1 MIITYRGANNKDYWG
16 KPMSYLYSMANR
28 LEEPHNYMYTQ
39 FQGEDFLRSYQCSR
53 MDVLSRRATVANSGM
68 EPDNMFV
75 YYALPALEKMF
86 DATSSE
92 GARKFL
98 KLVNGSNAKMA
109 EQSLTDPRFDVV
121 AKGLDEIGLADSIK
135 TLGLLHSLIAV
146 QLNNVHDFNTK
157 LWLDRLVQRFEV
169 TKKVYEI
176 YPTGFSKGEGENT
189 SVRLYWLFALSLSL
203 FYASTNGIKY
213 LSSLLKVCD
222 LLCSLPDEMV
232 LEDIPRNGL
241 SIVLAAE
248 VVSVQLLAEKRGVS
262 YAAI

>member
-1 MIITYRGANNKDYWG
+1 
-16 KPMSYLYSMANR
+16 MSYLYSLNNR

-39 FQGEDFLRSYQCSR
+39 FQGEDFLRSYQSCR
-53 MDVLSRRATVANSGM
+53 MDVLGRYTIGAQAGK
-68 EPDNMFV
+68 EPDNMLV
-75 YYALPALEKMF
+75 YYALLAFEKMF
-86 DATSSE
+86 EATSSE

-109 EQSLTDPRFDVV
+109 EQSTMDPRCTVV
-121 AKGLDEIGLADSIK
+121 AKGLDEISLAGSVK
-135 TLGLLHSLIAV
+135 TLGLLHSLIAA
-146 QLNNVHDFNTK
+146 QLTNVHDFNTK

-176 YPTGFSKGEGENT
+176 YPPGFRKGEGKNT

-203 FYASTNGIKY
+203 FYVRTNEIKY
-213 LSSLLKVCD
+213 LSTLLKLCD
-222 LLCSLPDEMV
+222 LLCSLPEEMV
-232 LEDIPRNGL
+232 LEDIPQNGL

-248 VVSVQLLAEKRGVS
+248 VVSVQLLAAKKGVL